1 MKTRSIYFD
10 SKHPIVIEVDM
21 AVIFGLNEAIFL
33 KQLNYWLQG
42 SSGKLIN
49 GRLWVYN
56 SYDNWQKDNFPF
68 WSVSTVKRIIKKLE
82 NQGLVLVENYNK
94 AGFDKTKW
102 YSIDFDKFDNLM
114 ANRLGQNDQTSG
126 SKWNGAR
133 GQSEQTNTR
142 DYTEITT
149 EIPSATSNAEIEQL
163 ADVQAHY
170 QTNLRPRGGIPS
182 AVNQWLADY
191 TKQLGPELVKFA
203 ITKGVNQTSNPGP
216 NYIKA
221 ILDSWKKK
229 GIATVEQAENEK
241 KVRTTSKRVSR
252 KKEVANDG
260 FGGFE
265 EFL

>member
-1 MKTRSIYFD
+1 MSNRIVRIRQANFSTIDNTPVEDSTMTWKAKGIFWYMWAQSEDWQFYESEMVNHAKDGKDGLHSGIEELVEHGYLVKKQGRSED
-10 SKHPIVIEVDM
+10 GK
-21 AVIFGLNEAIFL
+21 FGNID
-33 KQLNYWLQG
+33 WLL
-42 SSGKLIN
+42 SEKPLP
-49 GRLWVYN
+49 
-56 SYDNWQKDNFPF
+56 KDFSPLPDFP
-68 WSVSTVKRIIKKLE
+68 STDKPSTVKPLPG
-82 NQGLVLVENYNK
+82 NPQLTNTNK
-94 AGFDKTKW
+94 TNTNKTKTN
-102 YSIDFDKFDNLM
+102 I
-114 ANRLGQNDQTSG
+114 TS
-126 SKWNGAR
+126 S
-133 GQSEQTNTR
+133 
-142 DYTEITT
+142 TT
-149 EIPSATSNAEIEQL
+149 AADAEIEQL

-191 TKQLGPELVKFA
+191 TKELGPELVKFA

-241 KVRTTSKRVSR
+241 KARTTSNRVNR